1 MRVKGSRDSLQGPG
15 EVPLYF
21 AGGGTL
27 GDAGVSLPLG
37 EAGVCLPL
45 GDAGV
50 CLPLRSACSQ
60 YWRSALP

>member
-1 MRVKGSRDSLQGPG
+1 MA
-15 EVPLYF
+15 LYF